1 MMIKKNLLKAELA
14 KNNYSYADVASWL
27 GKSKTAVSRRLN
39 GEVPIDIVEID
50 IICKKLNLTNKQGGE
65 IFVGD

>member
-1 MMIKKNLLKAELA
+1 MIRKNLLKAELA
-14 KNNYSYADVASWL
+14 KNNYTYSDIAEWL

-39 GEVPIDIVEID
+39 GEVPIDIIEID

-65 IFVGD
+65 IFIG